1 MPMELIL
8 THDVENLGDAGD
20 VVSVK
25 PGYGRNC
32 LLPKGLAVLATS
44 RNKAKAAHDAAAI
57 AARIAKERSDAEAIA
72 ERINRMTL
80 KFERLVGDDE
90 KLFGSVTSR
99 DLADQLAVAG
109 VELDH
114 RKIML
119 ADPTRALGKYEADVK
134 LGGKVT
140 ASLKYWVVAKAGDKK

>member
-25 PGYGRNC
+25 PGYGRNY

-44 RNKAKAAHDAAAI
+44 RNKAKLEHDRAAI
-57 AARIAKERSDAEAIA
+57 AKRVAKERADAEAIA
-72 ERINRMTL
+72 ERINGMTL
-80 KFERLVGDDE
+80 KFERLVGEDD

-99 DLADQLAVAG
+99 DLADQLAIAG
-109 VELDH
+109 VEIDH
-114 RKIML
+114 RKIRL
-119 ADPTRALGKYEADVK
+119 PEPTKALGKYEVDVK
-134 LGGKVT
+134 LGGKVV
-140 ASLKYWVVAKAGDKK
+140 ASLKYWVVAQSGDKK